1 MGRRVAPMGG
11 RPRPT
16 TTRPLAIIAVIA
28 LTVVA
33 CAPTTDDADA
43 EPQRPPVVVDASLG
57 VVRVAPGEPI
67 VVRMVLDTDDPEGL
81 APVLESAFRAAVE
94 DFGAIQQDYRVDLG
108 TTIPAGCSAT
118 DGARIGDDLAASAEQ
133 EGIVGILG
141 PQCTSTLLGLQ
152 APASDAG
159 LLVLAPRSTVLT
171 LTEGPDGLLAQDR
184 AEGMWRTVPS
194 ELAEARAAAVH
205 AVEDLGATRAVVI
218 GDGSL
223 PSAGLVTAFRD
234 RFEERGG
241 TVVLATDVDAAV
253 VVGALREEG
262 SDARAAAD
270 AALGELLDAAAAATA
285 DVAFLPFAGTD
296 AGPTADEVLRAL
308 LPAWSARGALDDVPR
323 ITTSRALG
331 PDLRPTALLALDA
344 ALDLRVTAPVLDLP
358 DAVSAVTG
366 MSASQTLERVAA
378 TSGVATPP
386 GWWAYAYDAATLLL
400 RAVEDGSLIDV
411 DGSLVLSRAE
421 LRDTVARTRFE
432 GLTGPLRC
440 SPLGDCA
447 APRIRIHIHEDPG
460 ATALSGLPVVATV
473 ED

>member
-1 MGRRVAPMGG
+1 MGRHLTVV
-11 RPRPT
+11 
-16 TTRPLAIIAVIA
+16 AVIA
-28 LTVVA
+28 LTVGA
-33 CAPTTDDADA
+33 CAPATDDADA

-57 VVRVAPGEPI
+57 VVRVAPGDPI

-108 TTIPAGCSAT
+108 TTIAAGCSAT
-118 DGARIGDDLAASAEQ
+118 DGARIGADLAASAEQ
-133 EGIVGILG
+133 EGIVGVLG

-159 LLVLAPRSTVLT
+159 LLVLAPRSTALT

-241 TVVLATDVDAAV
+241 TVVLATEVDATAI
-253 VVGALREEG
+253 VGALMEEG

-270 AALGELLDAAAAATA
+270 AALDGLLDAAAAATA

-296 AGPTADEVLRAL
+296 TGPTADEALRAL
-308 LPAWSARGALDDVPR
+308 LPAWSARSALDDVPR

-344 ALDLRVTAPVLDLP
+344 ALGVRVTAPVLDLAD

-366 MSASQTLERVAA
+366 MSASQTLERVAS

-386 GWWAYAYDAATLLL
+386 AWWAYAYDAATLLL